1 MSSFP
6 PFAVAVSVLWVKL
19 GINKELIL
27 DVRDTIAGPHNEHG
41 CEAALTCISFISL
54 HLQSIYLQHP
64 QKIIFH
70 RVLAY
75 LFFVCPFVQLGQKRA
90 INSINLTQKW
100 TKCFHVNDINLPIS
114 ATKN

>member
-41 CEAALTCISFISL
+41 CEAALTCISLYPYICNPYIS
-54 HLQSIYLQHP
+54 SIP
-64 QKIIFH
+64 
-70 RVLAY
+70 R
-75 LFFVCPFVQLGQKRA
+75 R
-90 INSINLTQKW
+90 
-100 TKCFHVNDINLPIS
+100 
-114 ATKN
+114 